1 MTKRVV
7 IGGMLPGKLVGWSA
21 CDERLSYPIYFLE
34 EKSCSPVRCMWII
47 RNENKR
53 ARSARIRAGFLIL
66 PIIIAIRL
74 VLLAVSEEATSMNT
88 NLRQ

>member
-7 IGGMLPGKLVGWSA
+7 IGGMLPGKMVGWPA
-21 CDERLSYPIYFLE
+21 CDVYFLE

-47 RNENKR
+47 RNENKC
-53 ARSARIRAGFLIL
+53 ARSVRIRAGFLIL

-74 VLLAVSEEATSMNT
+74 ALLEVFEEATSMNT